1 MSTTAVYARRNQ
13 NLYRQSAS
21 LRMGP
26 ISVGF
31 VTVAIITVL
40 ALLYLTQVTKT
51 SVYGYKLSELTQ
63 QQQQLEQKN
72 QELQVESARLQAIQK
87 IQDSPNVKGL
97 VAEQNVTYVK

>member
-1 MSTTAVYARRNQ
+1 MYARRNQ

-21 LRMGP
+21 LRLGP

-51 SVYGYKLSELTQ
+51 SVYGYRVSELNQ
-63 QQQQLEQKN
+63 QKQQLEQQH
-72 QELQVESARLQAIQK
+72 QELAVESARLQAIQK
-87 IQDSPNVKGL
+87 IQDSGNVKNL
-97 VAEQNVTYVK
+97 VAEKNVTYAK